1 MAKPQAASKAQQAAA
16 VQSSKP
22 AKQPLPN
29 TPRGWMQRA
38 KQAIAPKSQPAAPAA
53 KPQPPV
59 APKAAAPA
67 RPAPPANPHGLPHL
81 AKPRAAAPKQDP
93 PEVWKPARSPK
104 DLPPAG
110 SNGIESKV
118 VKNKLFGLGG
128 REVHVTFTPP
138 PRVPATERYKAN
150 GVPTQPAPVK
160 PQGRIPATQRY
171 AAKPKG
177 TIFDNDRAAHARDN
191 GLPAPKSLAGKS
203 GPNRPGAGKSGPAK
217 GGRGR

>member
-22 AKQPLPN
+22 ATKQLLPN

-38 KQAIAPKSQPAAPAA
+38 KQALAPKAQPAKPAPVAKSQPTH
-53 KPQPPV
+53 
-59 APKAAAPA
+59 APKAA
-67 RPAPPANPHGLPHL
+67 RPT
-81 AKPRAAAPKQDP
+81 APKQDP
-93 PEVWKPARSPK
+93 PERWGKTRSPK

-118 VKNKLFGLGG
+118 VKEKFFGLGG
-128 REVHVTFTPP
+128 REVHVNFAPPADMLKQHRAGAARPPQPGQLKPPAP
-138 PRVPATERYKAN
+138 PRDLLAAHRAKPKAPA
-150 GVPTQPAPVK
+150 
-160 PQGRIPATQRY
+160 
-171 AAKPKG
+171 PKG
-177 TIFDNDRAAHARDN
+177 TIFDNDRAAHARNN

-203 GPNRPGAGKSGPAK
+203 GPNRPGAGKSGPSK